1 MSYQNLRHKVSNRS
15 MQSDIRR
22 HIDMDRLKDILIEKS
37 YSKRIGEIA
46 YIFRNA
52 VEKSSVSVYSGGICF
67 FNGQFYEQTSKEEF
81 SDTIFDLL
89 YDVGVDKGDIV
100 YRGRDVVKLS
110 ESVVRKKIL
119 NYEPYKIAFTNG
131 VLDLRDKSFGGFSE
145 KHHIFGAVDYG
156 YLPYLNEDEH
166 AYLWNKFLNDVLPD
180 KRSRMLLQEFL
191 GLLFIDRSEVMVDA
205 MLFMIGRG
213 ANGKSVIF
221 HTITGLLGAD
231 NVSNFDISELI
242 SSRDRLLN
250 IAMMNGKRLNYCSDL
265 SRKDINS
272 ESFKSLVAGEPQ
284 PARRHFKDPF
294 MAYDIP
300 FIIGNGNKMPP
311 TKDFTDGF
319 FRKVIILP
327 FNVRIP
333 IEQQNRNLAYELQRE
348 YPAIFNW
355 ILRGRDRLIE
365 QKYIFSHNPLSEK
378 AIQEYKEDNN
388 NIVKWTVAKGLIP
401 EADKYEVRRWIRAQ
415 SLYTSYCV
423 WCRQMGEVAS
433 PVRVFGETMI
443 DIGFLRRRFPE
454 GQGYLVYGVA
464 DGAYEKGTI
473 LVETPPAV
481 ITRVEKVE
489 KEFVD
494 SK

>member
-1 MSYQNLRHKVSNRS
+1 MEYVKLRHKIARRS

-46 YIFRNA
+46 YIFREA
-52 VEKSSVSVYSGGICF
+52 VEKSSVCSYSGGIYF
-67 FNGQFYEQTSKEEF
+67 FNGQYYENVSKEYF
-81 SDTIFDLL
+81 SDTIYDLL
-89 YDVGVDKGDIV
+89 YDTGVDKGDIV
-100 YRGRDVVKLS
+100 YRGRDVTKLS
-110 ESVVRKKIL
+110 ESVVRKKSL
-119 NYEPYKIAFTNG
+119 EYEPYKIAFTNG
-131 VLDLRDKSFGGFSE
+131 VLDLRDKSFGDFSE
-145 KHHIFGAVDYG
+145 RHHIFGAVDYA
-156 YLPYLNEDEH
+156 YLPYEDTDDH
-166 AYLWNKFLNDVLPD
+166 AYLWMKFLNEVLPD
-180 KRSRMLLQEFL
+180 RRSRILLQEFL

-205 MLFMIGRG
+205 MLFMIGSG

-231 NVSNFDISELI
+231 NVSNFDIAELI
-242 SSRDRLLN
+242 SSKDRLLN

-311 TKDFTDGF
+311 TRDFTNGF

-333 IEQQNRNLAYELQRE
+333 VEQQNRNLATELERE

-355 ILRGRDRLIE
+355 VLRGRDRMIK
-365 QKYIFSHNPLSEK
+365 QKYIFSQNPVSEK
-378 AIQEYKEDNN
+378 AIQEYKEENN
-388 NIVKWTVAKGLIP
+388 NVVKWASVNNFLP
-401 EADKYEVRRWIRAQ
+401 EADKYEPRRWIKAQ
-415 SLYTSYCV
+415 YLYKDYCF
-423 WCRQMGEVAS
+423 WCKKMSEVAV
-433 PVRVFGETMI
+433 PVRSFGESMI
-443 DIGFLRRRFPE
+443 DMGFSRRRFAD
-454 GQGYLVYGVA
+454 GQGYQIFGIDSDA
-464 DGAYEKGTI
+464 HDEGTI
-473 LVETPPAV
+473 IIESPPQ
-481 ITRVEKVE
+481 
-489 KEFVD
+489 VD
-494 SK
+494 RKAENTAK